1 MYSKVP
7 HFYVAHPMQPF
18 CHDGEK
24 AVPMLTIRIKT
35 RLNPDGT
42 LDLHIATDL
51 PESEVEVVV
60 VVRPVAEAATLWPAG
75 FLAETSMIRTC
86 QGKTHLSLYLLEG
99 FPETHLPM
107 GLRSL

>member
-75 FLAETSMIRTC
+75 FLAETYGAFADSPLVRPP
-86 QGKTHLSLYLLEG
+86 QAQFEYREPL
-99 FPETHLPM
+99 
-107 GLRSL
+107 